1 MNVRTIS
8 SSIFAVAL
16 MAATAGVY
24 AAQEFGRDSVYAH
37 AGKTAT
43 STNPITVLGFTA
55 VGTTV
60 SVPRYI
66 TSRPSSTPNDKAL
79 DAITRDAL
87 IIINGFRGA

>member
-16 MAATAGVY
+16 MATTAGVY

-43 STNPITVLGFTA
+43 STNPITVLGFTV
-55 VGTTV
+55 VGATV
-60 SVPRYI
+60 SVQSYI